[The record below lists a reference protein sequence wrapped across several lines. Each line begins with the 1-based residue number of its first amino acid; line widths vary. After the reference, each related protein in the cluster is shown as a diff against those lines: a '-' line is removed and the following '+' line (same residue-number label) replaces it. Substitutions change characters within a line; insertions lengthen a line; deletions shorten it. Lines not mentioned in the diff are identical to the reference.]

1 MADGLNFS
9 WKALAFDKLS
19 DRLVFGVWV
28 RSLRSHLEGKTFQK
42 EDFDRNH
49 MWWKSNFMQMTYE
62 NLCTRHPTVASKVLT
77 FLYLFL
83 MDIMQNI
90 ISLSFFR
97 SFKLFF
103 LSLLYSSL
111 SKHDNVRR
119 LGKYSCYAPKVTIK
133 SLFLEGK
140 DKIR

>member
-1 MADGLNFS
+1 MADGLYFS

-19 DRLVFGVWV
+19 DRLVFGVWM
-28 RSLRSHLEGKTFQK
+28 RSLRSRRKGKTFQK

-62 NLCTRHPTVASKVLT
+62 NLRTRHPTVASKVLT

-97 SFKLFF
+97 SFKLF
-103 LSLLYSSL
+103 SSL
-111 SKHDNVRR
+111 QLS
-119 LGKYSCYAPKVTIK
+119 IK
-133 SLFLEGK
+133 TWQRSTTR
-140 DKIR
+140 KIFMLCTKSYN